1 MAVPAAIVTGIGLLL
16 YWQNAT
22 GNWESWAYV
31 WALIPGF
38 AGVGVLFAGL
48 LGETP
53 RQSLRDG
60 VNLIIIS
67 LIMFV
72 IAAAFLGGPN
82 LLGPYWP
89 VLIILFGVWLLIRPL
104 WRAQR

>member
-1 MAVPAAIVTGIGLLL
+1 MDRRQRSSLV
-16 YWQNAT
+16 
-22 GNWESWAYV
+22 
-31 WALIPGF
+31 
-38 AGVGVLFAGL
+38 AGL
-48 LGETP
+48 LGENP

-67 LIMFV
+67 LIMFA

-89 VLIILFGVWLLIRPL
+89 VLIILFGVWLLVRSL
-104 WRAQR
+104 WRSPR